1 MRFLLVCK
9 APNAPDVWYA
19 GTTREGPQWTAK
31 QEEAWDFGTRPTVE
45 SILSRDRKL
54 AGCEI
59 VETR

>member
-1 MRFLLVCK
+1 MRFLLCK
-9 APNAPDVWYA
+9 DELWYA
-19 GTTREGPQWTAK
+19 GTTREGPQWTGK
-31 QEEAWDFGTRPTVE
+31 KEEAWDFATRPTAE